1 MNSLAT
7 AVAAA
12 DVDAKAANEGLA
24 GDLGLELFGDVG
36 FDEVALAVR
45 ASVGEVGFEVL
56 VNVFGQRLDPAGMSA
71 AIIRFTARWFG
82 FGLGFAL
89 AEWCRLPFGLAL

>member
-1 MNSLAT
+1 MNSLAA

-24 GDLGLELFGDVG
+24 GDLGLELFADFG
-36 FDEVALAVR
+36 FNKVTLAVR
-45 ASVGEVGFEVL
+45 ASVGEIGFEIL
-56 VNVFGQRLDPAGMSA
+56 VDLFGPWLDSTGMNA
-71 AIIRFTARWFG
+71 AIVRFTPRWFG